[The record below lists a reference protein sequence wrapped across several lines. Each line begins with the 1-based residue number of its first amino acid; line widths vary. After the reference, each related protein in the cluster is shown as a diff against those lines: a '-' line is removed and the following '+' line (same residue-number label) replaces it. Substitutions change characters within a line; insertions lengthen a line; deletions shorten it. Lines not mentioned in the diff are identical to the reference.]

1 MPEMMDYIFGRLHE
15 LDKSIRR
22 QRRFNSAVLFYSLA
36 VMAYIAVED
45 MREQAQQERL
55 KQLEEKLKKMEKD
68 HPEAE
73 GEKR

>member
-55 KQLEEKLKKMEKD
+55 NQLEEKLKKMEKD

-73 GEKR
+73 GETR